1 MLLKIIGR
9 LIPKQEKTNARGFK
23 IDSNHALIEIEVT
36 VRASWKR
43 GDRHHVQ
50 GAAGLPCGVG
60 WLVKFQKS
68 R

>member
-9 LIPKQEKTNARGFK
+9 LIPKQEKINAQGFK

-43 GDRHHVQ
+43 GDRHHVK